1 MAPVPHV
8 PRPPSPVPSGRS
20 VLQRSV
26 KAVAA
31 GADVLRRPSP
41 GVVVLIYHRV
51 GGGSGTA
58 VDLAPE
64 LFDEQMAVLAGTGS
78 VVTLE
83 AALAELEAEPT
94 LDAAPRIVITFD
106 DGTADFVDVALPILE
121 RHRLPV
127 TLYAATGFIDEGRPF
142 PDDGAPV
149 SWSGLRDASATG
161 LVDVGSHTHT
171 HQLLDR
177 LSPAQVPA
185 ELDRSIELIGEHL
198 GRVAADFAYP
208 KALLGSPAAEH
219 AVRARFR
226 SAAVAG
232 TRPNRPGATDP
243 HRLARSPVQVGDG
256 MTWFRRKVAGGM
268 GLEDDLRRLANRRR
282 YASATS

>member
-1 MAPVPHV
+1 
-8 PRPPSPVPSGRS
+8 VPSAKDL
-20 VLQRSV
+20 LQRSV
-26 KAVAA
+26 KGAAA
-31 GADVLRRPSP
+31 GADVLRRPPP

-64 LFDEQMAVLAGTGS
+64 LFDEQMAVLAEGRS

-83 AALAELEAEPT
+83 AALTELAGSPSVP
-94 LDAAPRIVITFD
+94 AARRVVITFD

-121 RHRLPV
+121 RHRLPA
-127 TLYAATGFIDEGRPF
+127 TLYAATAFIDGGRAF
-142 PDDGAPV
+142 PDDGTPV
-149 SWSGLRDASATG
+149 SWSALRDACATG
-161 LVDVGSHTHT
+161 LVDVGSHTHS

-177 LSPAQVPA
+177 LPPEQVPE
-185 ELDRSIELIGEHL
+185 ELDRSIELIGEQL
-198 GRVAADFAYP
+198 GREALDFAYP
-208 KALLGSPAAEH
+208 KALLGSPAAER

-232 TRPNRPGATDP
+232 THANRYGATDP

-268 GLEDDLRRLANRRR
+268 GLEDDLRRIANRRR
-282 YASATS
+282 YASATT